1 MTSDGRPGA
10 ALAPGERRRSR
21 ERALELLYEAESKGV
36 TPDVLLLELQVRP
49 EQYAT
54 ELIRGVV
61 ENAAEIDDLI
71 VRNSKEWALDRMPV
85 VDRQLLRMATFEL
98 MARPDVP
105 TAVVLDE
112 AVELAKSYSTENSGR
127 FVNGVLAA
135 VALNVRSTPGRVE

>member
-1 MTSDGRPGA
+1 MTPDAGA
-10 ALAPGERRRSR
+10 VAPLVPGERRRSR

-36 TPDVLLLELQVRP
+36 APATLLDELQIRP

-54 ELIRGVV
+54 ELVLGVSSK
-61 ENAAEIDDLI
+61 AEEVDALI
-71 VRNSKEWALDRMPV
+71 VLHSNDWALARMPV
-85 VDRQLLRMATFEL
+85 IDRQLLRLATYEL
-98 MARPDVP
+98 LARPDIP

-135 VALNVRSTPGRVE
+135 VALELRPDVAHR